1 MYEPI
6 DLGEP
11 PEARCFQ
18 ERLNT
23 FTNWPNPHVSPEVL
37 AKAGFQYT
45 RVADIVRC
53 IFCGVEGYQWYE
65 GDDPLAYH
73 VKWKPD
79 CPFLT
84 KRIPPKRCRIPE
96 DEAPSSSGSTKRIP
110 PKRCRIPEDEAST
123 STGRLCKI
131 CYVHEMTV
139 VVNPCHHLFACVNCA
154 LALSSCAICRRNIES
169 VVRVFIC

>member
-11 PEARCFQ
+11 PEARCF
-18 ERLNT
+18 EDRLKT

-53 IFCGVEGYQWYE
+53 IFCGVEGYQWCA
-65 GDDPLAYH
+65 GDDPLADH
-73 VKWKPD
+73 IKWKPD

-84 KRIPPKRCRIPE
+84 KRIPLKRSRIPE
-96 DEAPSSSGSTKRIP
+96 DEAPSS
-110 PKRCRIPEDEAST
+110 
-123 STGRLCKI
+123 TGRLCKI
-131 CYVHEMTV
+131 CYINEMTV